1 MPIPDEKA
9 RAWTRPEDYW
19 PTRRPARSGKPAKS
33 RRRPSADRGDPIEG
47 GRLTLTALPYLLML
61 AGLAVMAAVIMTM
74 AWPGNRT
81 PIAQPQPQAVEV
93 GTAPRGWLQER

>member
-19 PTRRPARSGKPAKS
+19 PTRRPARSGKPAKN
-33 RRRPSADRGDPIEG
+33 RRRPSGDRGDPIEG
-47 GRLTLTALPYLLML
+47 GRLSLTALPYLVML
-61 AGLAVMAAVIMTM
+61 AGLAIMAVTIMMM

-81 PIAQPQPQAVEV
+81 AFSPPKPQAVEV
-93 GTAPRGWLQER
+93 GTAPKGWLQER